1 MTKKR
6 DGGRTL
12 WKRRGKWQRKKAKR
26 MYGKIPTLKNE
37 IAGTCV
43 SSGFQLSLGLG
54 GAGYKGI
61 KKR

>member
-6 DGGRTL
+6 DGGRTP
-12 WKRRGKWQRKKAKR
+12 WKRQGEWQWRNAKR
-26 MYGKIPTLKNE
+26 MYGKITILKNE

-43 SSGFQLSLGLG
+43 CSRFQLSLGLEG
-54 GAGYKGI
+54 KGCKGI